1 MIIDK
6 VKTNFSQANQ
16 DLFVLEILDYKKNG
30 SYLEIG
36 ANEPIS
42 ISNTYLLENDFG
54 WNGFSIE
61 IRQDLVE
68 FFKSKRKNKCICA
81 DATTA
86 NYKEILDQNFNEKR
100 IDYLSVDIEPPY
112 NTYMALS
119 KIPLDEYRFN
129 VITFEHDLYTSG
141 TEYKFKA
148 RQLLEYYGYKLIV
161 ENVKNSGNPF
171 EDWYIDPSFIKE
183 EKYSN
188 FLFNNM
194 EYSDIISVGRI

>member
-1 MIIDK
+1 MITDK

-68 FFKSKRKNKCICA
+68 FFKSKRK
-81 DATTA
+81 
-86 NYKEILDQNFNEKR
+86 KR
-100 IDYLSVDIEPPY
+100 IIDCG
-112 NTYMALS
+112 
-119 KIPLDEYRFN
+119 K
-129 VITFEHDLYTSG
+129 
-141 TEYKFKA
+141 YKGF
-148 RQLLEYYGYKLIV
+148 V
-161 ENVKNSGNPF
+161 S
-171 EDWYIDPSFIKE
+171 
-183 EKYSN
+183 
-188 FLFNNM
+188 
-194 EYSDIISVGRI
+194 